1 MVRYRKRR
9 QRRRLFLGNV
19 YMSSSMQYAVTVV
32 SAILLAGLVFSGV
45 LLFRYTAQQDLIGQS
60 KQLIAEGKVAKAE
73 EVLRRLVTSHQDSY
87 EGHLLLGKVYLEL
100 GDRQKAEQQFKT
112 ASTLKTKGG
121 ANTQAADVAMSK
133 LAIAQKNYD
142 SAEQFLVEAYKKNKK
157 DTEVQR
163 ALFELY
169 DSWGDT
175 LSTQDPRDYTAIIK
189 KYEKALKYVDE
200 YRLEDSVKEKL
211 MENIST
217 YAEDLNRE
225 RQYQK
230 SIIILE
236 KSLKYR
242 YLPDTLVQIADAYD
256 RLNKLDESIDW
267 YRKAFD
273 ADPNIIS
280 IRLTDVLLKK
290 GRQLLDEKK
299 PKEAQKYFEEAEQ
312 IGKIANIPLD
322 VLYPVRVADVQVNAT
337 VDNET
342 GEFMPNI
349 KVKVANESERDI
361 NFLALKVVIM
371 SGDQEITSIKHSV
384 ASPDKK
390 LPAKDKKN
398 STISLNIKPSEPLNV
413 HSLPQRQIL
422 VKIYIAYNEGE
433 NQIWKAK
440 ANHEVV
446 IRDNKPPA
454 EADPPDAKPV

>member
-1 MVRYRKRR
+1 M
-9 QRRRLFLGNV
+9 
-19 YMSSSMQYAVTVV
+19 
-32 SAILLAGLVFSGV
+32 
-45 LLFRYTAQQDLIGQS
+45 
-60 KQLIAEGKVAKAE
+60 
-73 EVLRRLVTSHQDSY
+73 
-87 EGHLLLGKVYLEL
+87 
-100 GDRQKAEQQFKT
+100 
-112 ASTLKTKGG
+112 
-121 ANTQAADVAMSK
+121 
-133 LAIAQKNYD
+133 
-142 SAEQFLVEAYKKNKK
+142 
-157 DTEVQR
+157 
-163 ALFELY
+163 
-169 DSWGDT
+169 
-175 LSTQDPRDYTAIIK
+175 
-189 KYEKALKYVDE
+189 DE